1 MATLR
6 IPYHDKNT
14 FANILLTG
22 TPSTASAP
30 ILLDRRANH
39 QQHWADLI
47 VSESNP
53 AGRRRPKNIGEQ
65 LTKEFR
71 IVTTTQL
78 QELVRNSEKANL
90 NRLPKD
96 SLWESIDPNGLHV
109 LNPMQVDVVG
119 KSHFVRTFAMCKLNN
134 ASDPTEL
141 FIDFKVDDW
150 NQLSAN

>member
-1 MATLR
+1 M
-6 IPYHDKNT
+6 
-14 FANILLTG
+14 
-22 TPSTASAP
+22 ASAP
-30 ILLDRRANH
+30 ILPDRRAIH
-39 QQHWADLI
+39 QRHWADLV

-53 AGRRRPKNIGEQ
+53 VGRRRPMNIGEK
-65 LTKEFR
+65 LTKEFK

-119 KSHFVRTFAMCKLNN
+119 KLHFVRCFAMCKLNDSN
-134 ASDPTEL
+134 DPTEL
-141 FIDFKVDDW
+141 FLDVPAEVW
-150 NQLSAN
+150 NQLSTN